1 MTLAAIDVE
10 VRYEALAAVRAATV
24 TLEPGA
30 LVALV
35 GPNGA
40 GKSTLLRALAGL
52 VEHRGTVAWRGTPL
66 ARLDARS
73 RARTIAYLPQDPPVH
88 WPLAAREL
96 VALGRLP
103 HRAYAD
109 KENSADAAAVAAAM
123 RRTDTVSF
131 AARSVSRL
139 SAGERA
145 RVLLARALA
154 VEAPVLLVDEPV
166 AMLDPYHQLD
176 VMSTLRDYATGEGDG
191 REPRLVV
198 AVLHDLG
205 LAARFCDRALLMDGG
220 AIVADGPADSTLGA
234 AAIRA
239 HYRVEPFIARHD
251 GEPLIVP
258 WRALKADAS
267 SGPSGKAEATI
278 HYGSTS

>member
-1 MTLAAIDVE
+1 MTLAAVDVE
-10 VRYEALAAVRAATV
+10 VRYDTRVAVRPTRIALA
-24 TLEPGA
+24 PGE

-52 VEHRGTVAWRGTPL
+52 VPHRGTVTWRGTPL
-66 ARLDARS
+66 AQLDGPT

-88 WPLAAREL
+88 WPLIAREL

-103 HRAYAD
+103 HRAYGAAPSAAD
-109 KENSADAAAVAAAM
+109 VEAVTAALEQ
-123 RRTDTVSF
+123 TDTLKF

-154 VEAPVLLVDEPV
+154 VNAPVLLVDEPI

-176 VMSTLRDYATGEGDG
+176 VMDVLRSYAHGG
-191 REPRLVV
+191 RGAEPRLVV

-205 LAARFCDRALLMDGG
+205 LAARYCGRVLLMRGGELVGDGEPD
-220 AIVADGPADSTLGA
+220 ATLGA
-234 AAIRA
+234 ASIRA
-239 HYRVEPFIARHD
+239 HYRVEPLIARHE

-258 WRALKADAS
+258 WRSIKD
-267 SGPSGKAEATI
+267 
-278 HYGSTS
+278 

>member
-1 MTLAAIDVE
+1 MTLAAEKIE
-10 VRYEALAAVRAATV
+10 VRYENRLAVRAT
-24 TLEPGA
+24 TLALDPGA

-52 VEHRGTVAWRGTPL
+52 VRHTGAVTWHGTPL
-66 ARLDARS
+66 TRLDART
-73 RARTIAYLPQDPPVH
+73 RARTVAYLPQDPPVH
-88 WPLAAREL
+88 WPLAAAEV

-103 HRAYAD
+103 HRAYGAEHDAAD
-109 KENSADAAAVAAAM
+109 DAAATRAM
-123 RRTDTVSF
+123 RQTDTLAF
-131 AARSVSRL
+131 AARSVLQL
-139 SAGERA
+139 SVGERA

-154 VEAPVLLVDEPV
+154 VEAPVLLADEPI

-176 VMSTLRDYATGEGDG
+176 VMRTLRAYATGASGA
-191 REPRLVV
+191 EPRLVI

-205 LAARFCDRALLMDGG
+205 LAARFCDRVLLMNDGAVVG
-220 AIVADGPADSTLGA
+220 DGPPDTTLTA

-251 GEPLIVP
+251 GKPLIVP
-258 WRALKADAS
+258 WRALPDAS
-267 SGPSGKAEATI
+267 DGD
-278 HYGSTS
+278 

>member
-1 MTLAAIDVE
+1 MTLAALNVE
-10 VRYEALAAVRAATV
+10 VRYEARAAVRPTTFA
-24 TLEPGA
+24 LELGSV
-30 LVALV
+30 VALV

-40 GKSTLLRALAGL
+40 GKSTLLRALASL
-52 VEHRGTVAWRGTPL
+52 VAHRGTVAWKGAVL
-66 ARLDARS
+66 ARLDGRT
-73 RARTIAYLPQDPPVH
+73 RARTVAYLPQDPPVH
-88 WPLAAREL
+88 WPLTAREL

-103 HRAYAD
+103 HRAYAAQ
-109 KENSADAAAVAAAM
+109 ESAADAAAVTAAM
-123 RRTDTVSF
+123 QQTDTLAF

-154 VEAPVLLVDEPV
+154 VEAPVLLADEPI

-176 VMSTLRDYATGEGDG
+176 VMGALRAYARGTGKDA
-191 REPRLVV
+191 RLVV
-198 AVLHDLG
+198 VVLHDLG
-205 LAARFCDRALLMDGG
+205 LAARFCDRVLLMDDG
-220 AIVADGPADSTLGA
+220 ALVGDGPPEATLGS

-258 WRALKADAS
+258 WRPLR
-267 SGPSGKAEATI
+267 
-278 HYGSTS
+278 

>member
-1 MTLAAIDVE
+1 VTLAAQQLE
-10 VRYEALAAVRAATV
+10 VRYDTRTAVRPTTV
-24 TLEPGA
+24 SLNAGE

-52 VEHRGTVAWRGTPL
+52 VAHRGSVSWRGAPL
-66 ARLDARS
+66 TRLDGRR
-73 RARTIAYLPQDPPVH
+73 RARTVAYLPQDPPVH
-88 WPLAAREL
+88 WPLAASEV

-103 HRAYAD
+103 HRAYGAD
-109 KENSADAAAVAAAM
+109 RSTADDTAIAEAM
-123 RRTDTVSF
+123 QQTDTLAF
-131 AARSVSRL
+131 AARSVHRL
-139 SAGERA
+139 SVGERA

-154 VEAPVLLVDEPV
+154 VEAPVLLVDEPI

-176 VMSTLRDYATGEGDG
+176 VMRTLRAYAAHGTT
-191 REPRLVV
+191 EPRLVV

-205 LAARFCDRALLMDGG
+205 LAARFCDRVLLMNDGAVVGDG
-220 AIVADGPADSTLGA
+220 APDATLDA

-239 HYRVEPFIARHD
+239 HYQVEPFIDRHD

-258 WRALKADAS
+258 WRALPRSRGAD
-267 SGPSGKAEATI
+267 
-278 HYGSTS
+278 

>member
-1 MTLAAIDVE
+1 MTLAAANIE
-10 VRYEALAAVRAATV
+10 VSYETRAAVRATTLA
-24 TLEPGA
+24 LEPGE

-52 VEHRGTVAWRGTPL
+52 VAHRGVVTWRGAVL
-66 ARLDARS
+66 AQLDGRT
-73 RARTIAYLPQDPPVH
+73 RARTVAYLPQDPPVH

-103 HRAYAD
+103 HRAYGAD
-109 KENSADAAAVAAAM
+109 ENGADVAAVTAAM
-123 RRTDTVSF
+123 RQTDTLEF

-154 VEAPVLLVDEPV
+154 VEAPVLLADEPI

-176 VMSTLRDYATGEGDG
+176 VLGTLRAYAAGRDG
-191 REPRLVV
+191 SGSRVV
-198 AVLHDLG
+198 VVVLHDLG
-205 LAARFCDRALLMDGG
+205 LAARFCDRVLLMDGG
-220 AIVADGPADSTLGA
+220 AVVADGPPDAALGA
-234 AAIRA
+234 ETIRA
-239 HYRVEPFIARHD
+239 HYHVEPFIARHQ

-258 WRALKADAS
+258 WRSLNGGRGGGQGDR
-267 SGPSGKAEATI
+267 
-278 HYGSTS
+278 

>member
-1 MTLAAIDVE
+1 MTLAAEGIE
-10 VRYEALAAVRAATV
+10 VRYETRTAVRATTFA
-24 TLEPGA
+24 LEPGT

-52 VEHRGTVAWRGTPL
+52 VRHTGTVTWCGTPL
-66 ARLDARS
+66 ARLDGKT
-73 RARTIAYLPQDPPVH
+73 RARTVAYLPQDPPVH
-88 WPLAAREL
+88 WPLAAAEV

-103 HRAYAD
+103 HRAYGAERSTAD
-109 KENSADAAAVAAAM
+109 DAATTRAM
-123 RRTDTVSF
+123 RQTDTLAF
-131 AARSVSRL
+131 AARSVLQL
-139 SAGERA
+139 SVGERS

-154 VEAPVLLVDEPV
+154 VEAPVLLADEPI

-176 VMSTLRDYATGEGDG
+176 VMRTLRGYATAGSGTE
-191 REPRLVV
+191 RRLVV

-205 LAARFCDRALLMDGG
+205 LAARFCDRVLLMNEGTVVGDGSPE
-220 AIVADGPADSTLGA
+220 ATLNA

-251 GEPLIVP
+251 GKPLIVP
-258 WRALKADAS
+258 WRALPDGSDAD
-267 SGPSGKAEATI
+267 
-278 HYGSTS
+278 

>member
-1 MTLAAIDVE
+1 MTLAAHNVE
-10 VRYEALAAVRAATV
+10 VRYDARTAVRPT
-24 TLEPGA
+24 TLDLAPGE

-52 VEHRGTVAWRGTPL
+52 VRHGGTVTWRGAPL
-66 ARLDARS
+66 AQLDG
-73 RARTIAYLPQDPPVH
+73 RARAQTVAYLPQDPPVH
-88 WPLAAREL
+88 WPLAAREI

-103 HRAYAD
+103 HRGYGAG
-109 KENSADAAAVAAAM
+109 ETNADAAAVTAAM
-123 RRTDTVSF
+123 WRTDTLGF

-139 SAGERA
+139 SVGERA

-154 VEAPVLLVDEPV
+154 VEAPVLLVDEPI

-176 VMSTLRDYATGEGDG
+176 VMRTLRGYARGGQ
-191 REPRLVV
+191 RARLVI

-205 LAARFCDRALLMDGG
+205 LAARFCSHVLLMNEGAVVGDG
-220 AIVADGPADSTLGA
+220 APDATLTS

-239 HYRVEPFIARHD
+239 HYRVEPFIARHED
-251 GEPLIVP
+251 EPLVVP
-258 WRALKADAS
+258 WRALARPD
-267 SGPSGKAEATI
+267 GD
-278 HYGSTS
+278 

>member
-1 MTLAAIDVE
+1 MTLAANDIE
-10 VRYEALAAVRAATV
+10 VRYDTRTAVQRTTFALA
-24 TLEPGA
+24 PGE

-52 VEHRGTVAWRGTPL
+52 VAHKGTVTWGGTPL
-66 ARLDARS
+66 AQLDRRT
-73 RARTIAYLPQDPPVH
+73 RARLIAYLPQDPPVH
-88 WPLAAREL
+88 WPLAATEV

-103 HRAYAD
+103 HRAYGAERTAAD
-109 KENSADAAAVAAAM
+109 DDAVNDAM
-123 RRTDTVSF
+123 RQTDTLAF
-131 AARSVSRL
+131 AARSVHRL

-154 VEAPVLLVDEPV
+154 VEAPVLLVDEPI

-176 VMSTLRDYATGEGDG
+176 VMRTLRGYARGGQ
-191 REPRLVV
+191 RARLVI

-205 LAARFCDRALLMDGG
+205 LAARFCSHVLLMNEGAVVGDG
-220 AIVADGPADSTLGA
+220 APDATLTS

-239 HYRVEPFIARHD
+239 HYRVEPFIARHED
-251 GEPLIVP
+251 EPLVVP
-258 WRALKADAS
+258 WRALARPD
-267 SGPSGKAEATI
+267 GD
-278 HYGSTS
+278 

>member
-1 MTLAAIDVE
+1 MTLAAVQVE
-10 VRYEALAAVRAATV
+10 VRYEMRSAVRPTTV
-24 TLEPGA
+24 TLEPGE

-52 VEHRGTVAWRGTPL
+52 VAHAGSVTWCGAALT
-66 ARLDARS
+66 RLDGRT
-73 RARTIAYLPQDPPVH
+73 RARTVAYLPQDPPVH
-88 WPLAAREL
+88 WPLAASE
-96 VALGRLP
+96 VVGLGRLP
-103 HRAYAD
+103 HRAYGAERSTAD
-109 KENSADAAAVAAAM
+109 DEAIAGAM
-123 RRTDTVSF
+123 RQTDTLAF
-131 AARSVSRL
+131 AARSVHRL
-139 SAGERA
+139 SVGERA

-154 VEAPVLLVDEPV
+154 VEAPVLLVDEPI

-176 VMSTLRDYATGEGDG
+176 VMRVLQRYAAGGTA
-191 REPRLVV
+191 PRLVV

-205 LAARFCDRALLMDGG
+205 LAARFCARVLLMNDGAVVG
-220 AIVADGPADSTLGA
+220 DGPAEDTLSA

-258 WRALKADAS
+258 WRALPRASDAD
-267 SGPSGKAEATI
+267 
-278 HYGSTS
+278 